1 MNLLIA
7 PKSMLFAKMMKNV
20 GHYGLMT
27 QIQLQL
33 ILMRHYKTILCLLN
47 FMIVIGGIK
56 KITIVWEKSI
66 YVN

>member
-1 MNLLIA
+1 MIA

-56 KITIVWEKSI
+56 KITIVWAKSI